1 LEKLADP
8 GAGFCAELLEL
19 EDGLP
24 DAALAAV
31 LLELLFPA
39 SAPGVVGFDAD

>member
-8 GAGFCAELLEL
+8 DAGFCAELLEL
-19 EDGLP
+19 EDGLLV
-24 DAALAAV
+24 AALADV